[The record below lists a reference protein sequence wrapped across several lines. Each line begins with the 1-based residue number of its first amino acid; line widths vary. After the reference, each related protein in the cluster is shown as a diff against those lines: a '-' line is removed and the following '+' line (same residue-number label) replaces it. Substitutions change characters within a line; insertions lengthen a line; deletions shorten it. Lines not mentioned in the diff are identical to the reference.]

1 MLGQEPQAIEHAMKP
16 LLLSFLLLTSSAVS
30 QTPDP
35 TLVDA
40 RIRGTVVDADGKP
53 VSHATVYASEEA
65 SPLADAYPIA
75 TKTDASGRFDF
86 RETLKHGVYELYARK
101 DKDGYP
107 DPGSAFYRALDFN
120 PETVQLFGEHPDAKV
135 KLKLGH
141 KAGVLTGN
149 VVDADTG
156 LPLKSGIV
164 LVNLQADAQ
173 RNQVVDGKF
182 RELVPADTDVYVLV
196 QVARPDCANWSR
208 FDITLSL
215 QPGEEKN
222 LDIRLYKNPA
232 P

>member
-1 MLGQEPQAIEHAMKP
+1 MLGQEPQAVEYAMK
-16 LLLSFLLLTSSAVS
+16 LLLVSFLLITSSAVS

-35 TLVDA
+35 TPVDA
-40 RIRGTVVDADGKP
+40 RISGTVVDADGKP
-53 VSHATVYASEEA
+53 VSRATVYASEEA
-65 SPLADAYPIA
+65 SLADAYPIA
-75 TKTDASGRFDF
+75 TKTDAAGRFDF
-86 RETLKHGVYELYARK
+86 RETLKHGVYDLYARK

-107 DPGSAFYRALDFN
+107 DPGSAFYRASDFN

-135 KLKLGH
+135 KLKLGD

-164 LVNLQADAQ
+164 LANLQADAQ

-182 RELVPADTDVYVLV
+182 RELVPPDTDIYVLV
-196 QVARPDCANWSR
+196 QVARPDFANWSR
-208 FDITLSL
+208 FDIKLSL

-222 LDIRLYKNPA
+222 LDIRLYKNPS